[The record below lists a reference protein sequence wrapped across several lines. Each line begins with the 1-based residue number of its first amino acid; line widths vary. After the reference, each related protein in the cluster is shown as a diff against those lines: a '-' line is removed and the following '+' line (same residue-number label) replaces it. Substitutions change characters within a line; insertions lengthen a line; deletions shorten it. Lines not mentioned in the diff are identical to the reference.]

1 MFHIKWDLMLI
12 YYLTNV
18 ILPIQSGVFPDSIS
32 YWLLVHS
39 FSRAVKEVS
48 LEMKH
53 FWKKAS
59 FC

>member
-1 MFHIKWDLMLI
+1 MFHIKRDLTLI

-48 LEMKH
+48 LGMKH
-53 FWKKAS
+53 F
-59 FC
+59 